1 MMDNPF
7 GPCDAGSQYSGG
19 RAASMPVKS
28 DRGAHVQNFQPREVL
43 APNSLFSALTG
54 GLLS

>member
-1 MMDNPF
+1 MDNPF

-19 RAASMPVKS
+19 RAAAMPVKS
-28 DRGAHVQNFQPREVL
+28 DRAAHVQNFQPREVL
-43 APNSLFSALTG
+43 APNSFFSALTG